1 MRRVSKGIA
10 VFAGVLLLASCSS
23 GRGDIPKTLPKDLAE
38 DFGELYVYYNDRVTS
53 IRTLAREFTM
63 KLTGRQ
69 SYRGLTPEQVLS
81 GWMFYYD
88 SWKWEP
94 MIEVKGRGRL
104 PLTELNPEEELFQVV
119 SMVATWSIIRIFPYV
134 GEDGTVMWYASTDTL
149 PFDMDSGEWLF
160 VRKVLGL
167 VREDVIL
174 GDYSSASEVLAKLR
188 QWQVEKCGA
197 DNLPSNA
204 VWQAEQLY
212 NTIDRPKPAAIA
224 ALTAGILLFVLTC
237 AGMTSPALRR
247 VCSRSGVCSR
257 SVRPAAIL
265 TGVFFLYLTLLLIL
279 RWVASGHVPM
289 SNGFETMMMIA
300 WSSCLLSLVLF
311 RRLRVI
317 QPFAM
322 LMCGFALLVA
332 SIGESD
338 PGMTSLMPVLSS
350 PLLSV
355 HVACMMISYSLLGL
369 LALLGCWPST
379 E

>member
-1 MRRVSKGIA
+1 M
-10 VFAGVLLLASCSS
+10 
-23 GRGDIPKTLPKDLAE
+23 
-38 DFGELYVYYNDRVTS
+38 
-53 IRTLAREFTM
+53 
-63 KLTGRQ
+63 
-69 SYRGLTPEQVLS
+69 
-81 GWMFYYD
+81 
-88 SWKWEP
+88 
-94 MIEVKGRGRL
+94 
-104 PLTELNPEEELFQVV
+104 
-119 SMVATWSIIRIFPYV
+119 
-134 GEDGTVMWYASTDTL
+134 
-149 PFDMDSGEWLF
+149 
-160 VRKVLGL
+160 
-167 VREDVIL
+167 
-174 GDYSSASEVLAKLR
+174 LAKLR
-188 QWQVEKCGA
+188 MWQEEKCGA
-197 DNLPSNA
+197 DNLPTNT

-212 NTIDRPKPAAIA
+212 NTVDRPKPAAMA

-247 VCSRSGVCSR
+247 VCSRS
-257 SVRPAAIL
+257 VRPTAIL

-300 WSSCLLSLVLF
+300 WSSCVLSLALF
-311 RRLRVI
+311 RKLPVI

-369 LALLGCWPST
+369 LALNGVMGIWAGRGSSHEAQEASSSLADVGRLLLYPALFLLVTGTVIGAVWANVSWGRYWAWDPKEVWALITIIVYAAALHSRSLRFLAAPKAFHRYSAAAFLCVLITYFGVNFFLGGMHSYA
-379 E
+379 

>member
-1 MRRVSKGIA
+1 M
-10 VFAGVLLLASCSS
+10 
-23 GRGDIPKTLPKDLAE
+23 
-38 DFGELYVYYNDRVTS
+38 
-53 IRTLAREFTM
+53 
-63 KLTGRQ
+63 
-69 SYRGLTPEQVLS
+69 
-81 GWMFYYD
+81 
-88 SWKWEP
+88 
-94 MIEVKGRGRL
+94 
-104 PLTELNPEEELFQVV
+104 
-119 SMVATWSIIRIFPYV
+119 
-134 GEDGTVMWYASTDTL
+134 
-149 PFDMDSGEWLF
+149 
-160 VRKVLGL
+160 
-167 VREDVIL
+167 

-212 NTIDRPKPAAIA
+212 NTIDRPKPAAMA

-247 VCSRSGVCSR
+247 VCSRS
-257 SVRPAAIL
+257 VRPA
-265 TGVFFLYLTLLLIL
+265 FFLYLTLLLIL

-300 WSSCLLSLVLF
+300 WSSCVLSLALF
-311 RRLRVI
+311 RKLPVI

-355 HVACMMISYSLLGL
+355 HVACMWVYGPDA
-369 LALLGCWPST
+369 ALLLKRRKRPHPWRM
-379 E
+379 

>member
-1 MRRVSKGIA
+1 
-10 VFAGVLLLASCSS
+10 
-23 GRGDIPKTLPKDLAE
+23 
-38 DFGELYVYYNDRVTS
+38 
-53 IRTLAREFTM
+53 
-63 KLTGRQ
+63 
-69 SYRGLTPEQVLS
+69 
-81 GWMFYYD
+81 
-88 SWKWEP
+88 
-94 MIEVKGRGRL
+94 
-104 PLTELNPEEELFQVV
+104 
-119 SMVATWSIIRIFPYV
+119 
-134 GEDGTVMWYASTDTL
+134 MWYASTDTL

-167 VREDVIL
+167 VREDVVL
-174 GDYSSASEVLAKLR
+174 GDYDGASEVLAKLR
-188 QWQVEKCGA
+188 MWQEEKCGA
-197 DNLPSNA
+197 DNLPTNT

-212 NTIDRPKPAAIA
+212 NTVDRPKPAAMA

-247 VCSRSGVCSR
+247 VCSR

-300 WSSCLLSLVLF
+300 WSSCVLSLALF
-311 RRLRVI
+311 RKLPVI

-369 LALLGCWPST
+369 LALNGVMGIWAGRGSSPEAHTVIGAVWANVSWGRYWAWDPKEVWALITIIVYAAALHSRSLRFLAAPRAFHWYSAAAFLCVLITYFGVNFFLGGMHSYA
-379 E
+379 